1 MGRSTGRNLRQRR
14 RLQKI
19 KKRLVRNDKVARKAR
34 KAAGKQLSK
43 PKQPAAP

>member
-19 KKRLVRNDKVARKAR
+19 KKKLVRDDKQARKAK
-34 KAAGKQLSK
+34 KAAAKLGQ
-43 PKQPAAP
+43 PKQPAAA

>member
-19 KKRLVRNDKVARKAR
+19 KKGLVRDDKQARKAK
-34 KAAGKQLSK
+34 KAAAKQLGQA
-43 PKQPAAP
+43 KQPAAA

>member
-19 KKRLVRNDKVARKAR
+19 KKKLVRNDKLARKAR
-34 KAAGKQLSK
+34 KAAAKKLSQ
-43 PKQPAAP
+43 PKQPAAA

>member
-19 KKRLVRNDKVARKAR
+19 KKKLVRDDKQARKAK
-34 KAAGKQLSK
+34 KAARKLSQ
-43 PKQPAAP
+43 PKQPAAA